1 MMIELYASMA
11 EAEMHKKQK
20 RQKEGY
26 EALKA
31 RGEWDKLGRPAAIDY
46 KEFCKQYERVL
57 AGKVKPFDLIKEL
70 KVSQSTYYRYKKR
83 YDKEHAKGSDADE

>member
-1 MMIELYASMA
+1 
-11 EAEMHKKQK
+11 MHKKQK

-46 KEFCKQYERVL
+46 KKFCKEYEKVES
-57 AGKVKPFDLIKEL
+57 GKKKPFELMKEL
-70 KVSQSTYYRYKKR
+70 KLILIDYIHKMKLFLNLNN
-83 YDKEHAKGSDADE
+83 